1 MLKNQQI
8 ISQSSSKIEDKLGNI
23 YQVKYFNYSIKDKL
37 IKLNNLKA
45 FDADKNTFIVDIA
58 FLDLKKRANC

>member
-1 MLKNQQI
+1 MK
-8 ISQSSSKIEDKLGNI
+8 D
-23 YQVKYFNYSIKDKL
+23 FNYSIKDKL
-37 IKLNNLKA
+37 IKLNNLKV